1 MKLYEI
7 NDYELIY
14 LIREGNEGAERL
26 MYKKY
31 NAFIFKC
38 IKEFNVFKCYY
49 DDFYQE
55 GLLALSQ
62 ALQTFDTNIECSF
75 YSYLQIIIKRR
86 FVRYFKYSCKIDIPF
101 SSYFE
106 EFNEEAAVYNSKKE
120 SIEDDYYENGLRLL
134 DKEFDKDV
142 YRLMYKEGLQPSLIS
157 EYLDVDIKKVY
168 NTIAKIK
175 NKLQELKY

>member
-1 MKLYEI
+1 MNLYEI

-14 LIREGNEGAERL
+14 LIREGNEFAEHL
-26 MYKKY
+26 IYKKY
-31 NAFIFKC
+31 NAFIYKC

-55 GLLALSQ
+55 GLLAVSQ
-62 ALQTFDTNIECSF
+62 AIETFNMDIECSF

-106 EFNEEAAVYNSKKE
+106 EFNEEPAIYNSKKE
-120 SIEDDYYENGLRLL
+120 SIEDDYYELGLRLFTSDL
-134 DKEFDKDV
+134 DKMV
-142 YRLMYKEGLQPSLIS
+142 YRLMYKEGMTPALIS
-157 EYLDVDIKKVY
+157 EALNLEIKKVY

>member
-1 MKLYEI
+1 MNLYEI

-14 LIREGNEGAERL
+14 LIREGNEAAEHL
-26 MYKKY
+26 IYKKY

-62 ALQTFDTNIECSF
+62 TIETFNMNIDCSF

-101 SSYFE
+101 SSYYE
-106 EFNEEAAVYNSKKE
+106 EFNEDAAIYNSKKD
-120 SIEDDYYENGLRLL
+120 SIENDYFELGMSLFKTEL
-134 DKEFDKDV
+134 DKKV
-142 YRLMYKEGLQPSLIS
+142 YRMMYKEGMTPSLIS
-157 EYLDVDIKKVY
+157 EALNIDIKKTY